1 MKYADAGDVLQAAAR
16 SPSARRAWVE
26 IMGIVDRIFELA
38 VALREEGV
46 G

>member
-1 MKYADAGDVLQAAAR
+1 MP

-26 IMGIVDRIFELA
+26 IINTEYTAGEEK

>member
-1 MKYADAGDVLQAAAR
+1 MWMKMEKLKRQ

-26 IMGIVDRIFELA
+26 IGKVHSKLGGCLL